1 MKDFFVGM
9 AIGVMTG
16 AMVVANPKARRM
28 MADVKSKVM
37 SDACDCKCHD
47 GHKGPEDSHENRHND
62 GGSDWQ

>member
-28 MADVKSKVM
+28 MADDKSKVM
-37 SDACDCKCHD
+37 SDASACKCHD
-47 GHKGPEDSHENRHND
+47 GHNGAEDSHENRHND